1 MRTSRQIRVF
11 ILLSVEEIK
20 LALCK
25 INLELRTLSIVAS
38 IYLSISLRV
47 LYKVLMALSLA
58 IQMARL

>member
-1 MRTSRQIRVF
+1 MSSFRQIKSLL
-11 ILLSVEEIK
+11 LLSVEEIK

-25 INLELRTLSIVAS
+25 SNLELRTLSIVAS
-38 IYLSISLRV
+38 TYLSISLRV